1 MYDIAQQEINS
12 VNGLGDPGNT
22 NTTTM
27 VTKGQ
32 WFKDNA
38 LDLINTAGNVTAN
51 IISATKGNN
60 TSGNNNNYVGGNTAT
75 QAPVYITQP
84 ATTTEKK
91 EMDWTPIIIGG
102 VALVAVL
109 MFMNKK

>member
-12 VNGLGDPGNT
+12 VNGLGDPV
-22 NTTTM
+22 TTTTTA
-27 VTKGQ
+27 TKGQ
-32 WFKDNA
+32 WLKDNA
-38 LDLINTAGNVTAN
+38 LDLINTAGNVAAN
-51 IISATKGNN
+51 IISATHGNN

-75 QAPVYITQP
+75 QAPVYITP
-84 ATTTEKK
+84 TTTTEKK

>member
-12 VNGLGDPGNT
+12 VNGLGGLSSINGSGWLA
-22 NTTTM
+22 N
-27 VTKGQ
+27 
-32 WFKDNA
+32 NA

-75 QAPVYITQP
+75 QAPVYIQTP
-84 ATTTEKK
+84 TTTTEKK
-91 EMDWTPIIIGG
+91 EMNWTPIIIGG